1 MEIIGLV
8 MRLITT
14 ERRKYMILLT
24 KDTTTT
30 KHTREQ
36 MLALADAVPRF
47 LQSGNGGAMNYT
59 GIDYGTGAEEW
70 RS

>member
-1 MEIIGLV
+1 
-8 MRLITT
+8 
-14 ERRKYMILLT
+14 MILLT

-59 GIDYGTGAEEW
+59 GIDYGTGTQEW

>member
-1 MEIIGLV
+1 
-8 MRLITT
+8 
-14 ERRKYMILLT
+14 MILLT

-30 KHTREQ
+30 QHTREQ